1 MNGNDLNNMANR
13 YKEEMMQLYR
23 RSGSCPNVPN
33 SQSVGSMKTDCI
45 QQKNIP
51 GTSIP
56 ATMQSSHVREQNIPQ
71 QNMQQQSM
79 PQQSMPQQSMP
90 QQSMP
95 QQNMPKQSPPME
107 CTPQPAVMMPRQ
119 NENMTMQSG
128 NPFPSA
134 ESIINSIT
142 EHDDMMNQCA
152 EQDSSD
158 NSLLRS
164 IVINMTPEDAAY
176 TMPSPAD
183 EASDIFPDFRI
194 PADLPADSAAI
205 VPDTRNFFISD
216 LWISLTGDRGW
227 GFFQA
232 EVYTSGGEYPV
243 PNAVVIVR
251 RTNISGI
258 SFSRVLVTNQRGLT
272 PTIAL
277 PAPNIMLPTT
287 EGIRAFAT
295 YSITVVAQGYYTLR
309 NVEVP
314 IYAGSKFVQPID
326 MIPITSTPIQPR
338 SDGCSTVG

>member
-33 SQSVGSMKTDCI
+33 NQTAGGMKTDNM
-45 QQKNIP
+45 QPKNIP

-56 ATMQSSHVREQNIPQ
+56 ATMQSSHMREQTMQ
-71 QNMQQQSM
+71 QNT
-79 PQQSMPQQSMP
+79 
-90 QQSMP
+90 MP
-95 QQNMPKQSPPME
+95 QQNMPQQCMPQPSMPQQAIPKQSPPME
-107 CTPQPAVMMPRQ
+107 CTQQPAVMMPRQ
-119 NENMTMQSG
+119 KDNMTMQSG

-134 ESIINSIT
+134 ESIINSIAET
-142 EHDDMMNQCA
+142 DDMMNQCT
-152 EQDSSD
+152 EQDSSAD
-158 NSLLRS
+158 SPLRS
-164 IVINMTPEDAAY
+164 IVINMTPEEASY

-251 RTNISGI
+251 RTNISGV
-258 SFSRVLVTNQRGLT
+258 SFARVLVTNQRGLT

-326 MIPITSTPIQPR
+326 MVPIASTPIQPR